1 MKLIYPQITNVADKT
16 FLAMIKDL
24 KFEFDLDDI
33 NVALIRFLSEPRKI
47 TDHYDTRTSIEEVE
61 AVKVLI
67 EKINIL
73 NVLNWQPYF
82 HAMALQCD
90 IQLPI
95 SC

>member
-1 MKLIYPQITNVADKT
+1 
-16 FLAMIKDL
+16 MIKDL
-24 KFEFDLDDI
+24 KFEIDLDDI
-33 NVALIRFLSEPRKI
+33 NVDTRFLSEPRKI

-61 AVKVLI
+61 AVKILI

-95 SC
+95 SAVKEFSFPDPTNYC